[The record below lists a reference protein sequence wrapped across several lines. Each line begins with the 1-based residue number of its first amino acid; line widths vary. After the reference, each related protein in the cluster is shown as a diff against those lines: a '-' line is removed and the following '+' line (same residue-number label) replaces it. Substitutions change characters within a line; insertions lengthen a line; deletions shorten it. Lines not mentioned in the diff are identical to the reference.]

1 MERGKRLNGVETV
14 GTWLTDKITA
24 RDSSEDLGLKTR
36 LCWRPGSST
45 ALRGGHLAQ
54 RQGEISG
61 AT

>member
-1 MERGKRLNGVETV
+1 MERGTRPDEAKTV
-14 GTWLTDKITA
+14 RTWLTDKITA

-61 AT
+61 VT